1 MKRPRY
7 LPDNFTLLLVVT
19 VILATIVP
27 CQGQAAVVFEW
38 ITNIAIGLLFFMHGA
53 KLSRRAIVTGLLHWR
68 LHLLIVCLT
77 FVLFPILGVCLKPI
91 LSPLVTPALYLGI
104 LYLCTLPATV
114 QSAIAFTSIAR
125 GNVPA
130 AICSA
135 SGSSLLGIFITPLL
149 VGLIMNT
156 SGSLESAA
164 TLHAM
169 EKIMVQ
175 LLLPF
180 IAGQLMRPLIGNFVD
195 NHRSILKNVD
205 QSSILLVVYTAF
217 SSAVIEGLWH
227 KTPLPALIGLVVL
240 CCILLAIVLFCS
252 TALSRL
258 FHFNKEDEITIV
270 FCGSKKSL
278 ASGVPMAQV
287 LFAGSAMGS
296 ILLPLMIFHQL
307 QLIVCAFI
315 AQHYAKRPEETVAE
329 H

>member
-7 LPDNFTLLLVVT
+7 LPDNFTLLLVLT
-19 VILATIVP
+19 VILATIIP
-27 CQGQAAVVFEW
+27 CQGQAAVIFEW

-68 LHLLIVCLT
+68 LHLLILCLT
-77 FVLFPILGVCLKPI
+77 FVLFPLLGMLLKPI
-91 LSPLVTPALYLGI
+91 LSPLVTPALYMGI

-156 SGSLESAA
+156 AGSLESTA

-169 EKIMVQ
+169 EKIMLQ
-175 LLLPF
+175 LLFPF
-180 IAGQLMRPLIGNFVD
+180 VAGQLMRPLIGNFVD
-195 NHRSILKNVD
+195 KHRGMLKNVD

-227 KTPLPALIGLVVL
+227 KTPLPALIGLVIL
-240 CCILLAIVLFCS
+240 CCILLVIVLFCS

-258 FHFNKEDEITIV
+258 FRFNKEDEITIV

-296 ILLPLMIFHQL
+296 ILLPLMIFHQI

-315 AQHYAKRPEETVAE
+315 AQHYAKRPEDKV
-329 H
+329 

>member
-1 MKRPRY
+1 MKRPRF
-7 LPDNFTLLLVVT
+7 LPDNFTLLLVLT
-19 VILATIVP
+19 VILATIIP

-68 LHLLIVCLT
+68 LHLLILSLT
-77 FVLFPILGVCLKPI
+77 FVLFPLLGMLLKPV

-156 SGSLESAA
+156 AGSLESSA

-169 EKIMVQ
+169 EKIMLQ
-175 LLLPF
+175 LLFPF
-180 IAGQLMRPLIGNFVD
+180 VAGQLMRPLIGNFVD
-195 NHRSILKNVD
+195 KHRGMLKNVD

-227 KTPLPALIGLVVL
+227 KTPLPALIGLVIL
-240 CCILLAIVLFCS
+240 CCILLAVVLFCS

-258 FHFNKEDEITIV
+258 FGFNKEDEITIV

-296 ILLPLMIFHQL
+296 ILLPLMIFHQI

-315 AQHYAKRPEETVAE
+315 AQHYAKRPNDET
-329 H
+329 